1 MNDSSKRHSQFLSLI
16 FILNNKKEVKN
27 IVFNLKDRWTLWT

>member
-16 FILNNKKEVKN
+16 FILNTVTTKQFANHATEVYL
-27 IVFNLKDRWTLWT
+27 NL